1 MPSVRPFS
9 FLPRCTQAKGSAGT
23 ERRRAGAR
31 EQDAHASHDVNHDK
45 TNMRTGIPATSNAP
59 AARPRARTQEQTFFS
74 CLFLFFTRTSE
85 NAGSREETR

>member
-1 MPSVRPFS
+1 MPSVRPFF

-59 AARPRARTQEQTFFS
+59 AARPRARTQEQTLVSSALFS
-74 CLFLFFTRTSE
+74 FVQPREATRA
-85 NAGSREETR
+85 NEE